1 VDRPSEVTLLKLG
14 GSLLT
19 EKTGVDAV
27 RPGVLARLAAEIAE
41 SATMDGGPAGA
52 GADAGRGGEAAG
64 ATGAPGVA
72 GGAGGAA
79 ASAAVA
85 PGGAAGPETGARAA
99 AGPGAPGPRHAAG
112 GALVL
117 AHGSGSFGHVAARRH
132 GIAAGLRD
140 AGQLPG
146 VSLTQERAAALHWQV
161 CAALAAAGLH
171 PFSLAPSSSVVAAR
185 GRPLTIAVE
194 PLLLALA
201 RGLLPV
207 LYGDVVMD
215 REQGVAICSTERLF
229 ELLARELPAHGMR
242 VRRVLWLGETDG
254 VYDAEGRTMDRLAAG
269 DLALRGELR
278 GAIGTAAGTDVTG
291 GMLHRVETALALA
304 ARGIPSLIANGTTPG
319 LLAAALRGEP
329 VRGTEV
335 VG

>member
-1 VDRPSEVTLLKLG
+1 MDGPSEVTLLKLG

-19 EKTGVDAV
+19 EKTAVDAI
-27 RPGVLARLAAEIAE
+27 RPAVLARLAAEIAE
-41 SATMDGGPAGA
+41 AAHAGSWTPAAGTPGAAGAPGAGA
-52 GADAGRGGEAAG
+52 GVAA
-64 ATGAPGVA
+64 PA
-72 GGAGGAA
+72 GGRR
-79 ASAAVA
+79 
-85 PGGAAGPETGARAA
+85 T
-99 AGPGAPGPRHAAG
+99 
-112 GALVL
+112 ALVL

-132 GIAAGLRD
+132 GIAGGLRE

-171 PFSLAPSSSVVAAR
+171 PFSLAPSSSVVAAG
-185 GRPLTIAVE
+185 GRPLGVALE
-194 PLLLALA
+194 PLLLAVA
-201 RGLLPV
+201 HGLLPV

-229 ELLARELPAHGMR
+229 ELLARELPAHGVR

-254 VYDAEGRTMDRLAAG
+254 VYDAAGRTLERLGAG
-269 DLALRGELR
+269 DLARHEELR
-278 GAIGTAAGTDVTG
+278 GAIGGAAGTDVTG

-329 VRGTEV
+329 VHGTEV
-335 VG
+335 VC